1 MEKIYRIKLSNQER
15 SELDQ
20 LINSSRKVAALKVTK
35 ARSVILADESEQG
48 AALSD
53 HEIMKATG
61 IKSATLSR
69 LRRRVCEVGPMEALE
84 RIKQT
89 TVSRKKIVD
98 GEVEAKL
105 TQIACS
111 EAPDGRKRWTLR
123 LLADRLVELEIVES
137 ISHETV
143 RDALKKTN
151 SNPG

>member
-15 SELDQ
+15 SELQQ
-20 LINSSRKVAALKVTK
+20 LINSARKVAALKVTT
-35 ARSVILADESEQG
+35 ARSVFLADESEKG
-48 AALSD
+48 PALSD
-53 HEIMKATG
+53 PEIMKATG
-61 IKSATLSR
+61 IKPATLGR
-69 LRRRVCEVGPMEALE
+69 LRQRVCELGPMDALE
-84 RIKQT
+84 RMKQT

-123 LLADRLVELEIVES
+123 LLAGRLIELEIVES

-143 RDALKKTN
+143 RDALKKMS

>member
-15 SELDQ
+15 NELEQ
-20 LINSSRKVAALKVTK
+20 LTNSSRRVAALKVTK
-35 ARSVILADESEQG
+35 ARSVLLADESEQG
-48 AALSD
+48 PALGD
-53 HEIMKATG
+53 PEIMKATG
-61 IKSATLSR
+61 IKPATLTR
-69 LRRRVCEVGPMEALE
+69 LRQRVCEVGPLEALE
-84 RIKQT
+84 RMKQT

-123 LLADRLVELEIVES
+123 LLAGRLVELEIVES

-143 RDALKKTN
+143 RNALKKTN

>member
-15 SELDQ
+15 TELEQ
-20 LINSSRKVAALKVTK
+20 LINSPRKVAALKVTK

-151 SNPG
+151 SNLG

>member
-1 MEKIYRIKLSNQER
+1 MEKIYRINLSNQER
-15 SELDQ
+15 NELEQ

-35 ARSVILADESEQG
+35 ARSVLLADESDQG
-48 AALSD
+48 PALRD
-53 HEIMKATG
+53 PEIMKATG
-61 IKSATLSR
+61 IKPATLGR
-69 LRRRVCEVGPMEALE
+69 LRQRVCEVGPLDALE
-84 RIKQT
+84 RIKQVT
-89 TVSRKKIVD
+89 APRKKIVD

-111 EAPDGRKRWTLR
+111 EPPDGRKRWTLR

-143 RDALKKTN
+143 RDALKKMS